1 MKMYESVRAAL
12 AVIYHDNTPF
22 FGPVA
27 LTPYPFPI
35 RSNELLDKNEKRK
48 KRRMGNTT
56 EI

>member
-12 AVIYHDNTPF
+12 AVIYHDNTSF

-27 LTPYPFPI
+27 YPFSI
-35 RSNELLDKNEKRK
+35 RSNESLDKNEKRK